1 MVCVKDI
8 LDETLSE
15 VLCTDPNYLIPKM
28 LEKLLDNLP
37 LELLSTEPV
46 LDEIG
51 AIACIVTEILI
62 LNHFFYAALTI
73 KSSVEGIQLDKDELR
88 KSLEQLPLEA
98 REDVMAILKEIL
110 QRVYDT
116 GIDFLYVINQFDA

>member
-37 LELLSTEPV
+37 LELLSTESV

-51 AIACIVTEILI
+51 AILLVL
-62 LNHFFYAALTI
+62 
-73 KSSVEGIQLDKDELR
+73 
-88 KSLEQLPLEA
+88 
-98 REDVMAILKEIL
+98 
-110 QRVYDT
+110 
-116 GIDFLYVINQFDA
+116 